1 MNLRLLIS
9 YLLCLGLLACN
20 NKPIFPL
27 EPAITYI
34 DMQPRDVSETSADN
48 KITIEFSFTD
58 GDGDLGDEVGGDK
71 MSLIVIDNRTQ
82 FPDSLRTFRF
92 QLPDLRPNTQKPSIM
107 GKMSV
112 EVLQTPL
119 TPGTTKD
126 STSFTVYIYD
136 QAGHKSNEIVT
147 DKVYIHP

>member
-1 MNLRLLIS
+1 MNIRLFILC
-9 YLLCLGLLACN
+9 LLCVGIFACN
-20 NKPIFPL
+20 NKPIFPI
-27 EPAITYI
+27 EPHIEYI
-34 DMQPRDVSETSADN
+34 DMLPLEVSETSADN
-48 KITIEFSFTD
+48 KITIQFSFTD

-71 MSLIVIDNRTQ
+71 TSLIVIDNRTQ

-92 QLPDLRPNTQKPSIM
+92 QVPDLRPNTKKPSIM

-119 TPGTTKD
+119 TPGTLKD
-126 STSFTVYIYD
+126 STSFTVYILD

-147 DKVYIHP
+147 DKVYIKP

>member
-1 MNLRLLIS
+1 MNIRLLI
-9 YLLCLGLLACN
+9 LCLFCAGLMACN
-20 NKPIFPL
+20 NKAIFPM
-27 EPAITYI
+27 EPHIEYL
-34 DMQPRDVSETSADN
+34 DMQPREVSETSADN

-58 GDGDLGDEVGGDK
+58 GDGDLGDVVGGDK

-92 QLPDLRPNTQKPSIM
+92 QLPDLRPNTKKPSIM
-107 GKMSV
+107 GEISV

-119 TPGTTKD
+119 TPGTLKD
-126 STSFTVYIYD
+126 STSFTVYIFD

-147 DKVYIHP
+147 DKVYIKP

>member
-1 MNLRLLIS
+1 MNIRLFIF
-9 YLLCLGLLACN
+9 YLLCIGLLACN
-20 NKPIFPL
+20 NKPIFPI
-27 EPAITYI
+27 EPRIEYI
-34 DMQPRDVSETSADN
+34 DMQPLEVSETSANN
-48 KITIEFSFTD
+48 KITIQFSFTD

-71 MSLIVIDNRTQ
+71 TSLIVIDNRTQ

-92 QLPDLRPNTQKPSIM
+92 QVPDLRPNTQKPSIM

-119 TPGTTKD
+119 TPGTLKD
-126 STSFTVYIYD
+126 STSFTVYIID

-147 DKVYIHP
+147 DKVYIEP